1 MDIQQFIEKEKQN
14 LNRFGEY
21 WKNKSFTNEGEYPE
35 KLDSLE
41 DWLEQFLYFV
51 EKIKSQ
57 EEKAS
62 DLQSRVAGLHRGN
75 VWMSEDFNE
84 PLPEEFWLGD

>member
-41 DWLEQFLYFV
+41 DWL
-51 EKIKSQ
+51 
-57 EEKAS
+57 
-62 DLQSRVAGLHRGN
+62 
-75 VWMSEDFNE
+75 
-84 PLPEEFWLGD
+84 